1 MCHVTPQ
8 HQPIQTHTDIHTIT
22 YYIFRD
28 THINTYTHMI
38 YTAHT
43 DTYTLIHLLYTTH
56 THHTDTDTN
65 THRHRHTKT
74 QTHTHIQT

>member
-56 THHTDTDTN
+56 IIS
-65 THRHRHTKT
+65 KVT
-74 QTHTHIQT
+74 QPYALIIML

>member
-1 MCHVTPQ
+1 VTPQ

-43 DTYTLIHLLYTTH
+43 ALCSHNNAVSHLPRDFIKSPLGLRAWAL
-56 THHTDTDTN
+56 DISVAQAFV
-65 THRHRHTKT
+65 RGV
-74 QTHTHIQT
+74 